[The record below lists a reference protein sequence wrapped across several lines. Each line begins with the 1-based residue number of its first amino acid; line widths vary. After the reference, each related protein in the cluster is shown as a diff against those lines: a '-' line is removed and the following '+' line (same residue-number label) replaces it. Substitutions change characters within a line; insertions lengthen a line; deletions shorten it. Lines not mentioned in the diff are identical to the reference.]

1 MVADTGDAMSGGE
14 VEAPDPADLV
24 AAIALRRD
32 RRAFAALFGLYAP
45 RLKSYLMRGGA
56 SEEAAEDLVQE
67 VMLTVWRRAASF
79 DPTRA
84 APATWIFTL
93 ARNRRIDQLR
103 RERRFDPEPLDPRAL
118 DDAGAASGADGVAER
133 RDWHTFVVQEV
144 GKLPPEQA
152 DVLRWIFF
160 DDKPHRTVARERN
173 LPLGTVKSR
182 VRLALRRLRATLN
195 GQW

>member
-1 MVADTGDAMSGGE
+1 MSGGE
-14 VEAPDPADLV
+14 LEAPDPADLV

-32 RRAFAALFGLYAP
+32 RRAFAALFALYAP
-45 RLKSYLMRGGA
+45 RLKTYLMRGGA
-56 SEEAAEDLVQE
+56 SEETAEDVVQE
-67 VMLTVWRRAASF
+67 VMLVVWQRAASY
-79 DPTRA
+79 DPARA
-84 APATWIFTL
+84 TPATWIFTL

-103 RERRFDPEPLDPRAL
+103 RERRFDPEPLDPQAL
-118 DDAGAASGADGVAER
+118 DDEAGASSVDGVAER

-144 GKLPPEQA
+144 AKLPPEQA
-152 DVLRWIFF
+152 DVLRWIFL

-182 VRLALRRLRATLN
+182 ARLALRRLRATLN